1 MNLLS
6 QESSPYLFQH
16 KDNPVHWQPWSEE
29 AFLTAAVLDKPVIV
43 SIGYSTCHWCHVMEH
58 ESFEDHDVAALM
70 NDHFICIKVD
80 REERPDI
87 DDIYMKV
94 CQMISGSGGWPLN
107 CFLLPDKR
115 PFYAGTYYPPRPA
128 HGRISWPQ
136 LLIQLSNLY
145 RNEKEKIF
153 RQADQIMSVLNGIQ
167 NNISSIILNNSSD
180 FNFDQAKNKIIN
192 LFDPVNGGFGSAPKF
207 PAPANYNLGIQFYL
221 QQGDKAMLHHT
232 LLSASHM
239 VTGAM
244 YDHLRGG
251 FARYSVDAH
260 WHVPHFE
267 KMLYDN
273 AGLITLYA
281 FVYRLT
287 AENWLK
293 AIVLNTV
300 HFFETF
306 MLSPTGLYFAAMD
319 ADTDGKEGTYYVW
332 SSLEINNLP
341 EEIKIPLF
349 ENVVITPEGNWENT
363 NVLRF
368 ISPEQMRLYYNQTDS
383 NNSLFKSFM
392 HLKELAQLRSLPHI
406 NSKILSSWNAQ
417 MGIAL
422 CDAGQ
427 YFSDQTLIEKSIGLY
442 SSFKKTQIINGSLI
456 HSSADER
463 HAEGMF
469 LEDHA
474 WLIYWLLQLG
484 KVTLDTTFFDTAVH
498 WLHIA
503 ESLFYDSHL
512 GLFYNTP
519 ATTKMIIRNIELQ
532 DNVTSSA
539 NSIMLKNYAIL
550 ALLNKNDDFQYKY
563 TQMANAFKAI
573 SQDSVYGYLSA
584 LSTIYWFENE
594 NEIIL
599 LSGPLAKSWANELM
613 VLLKPES
620 LIRIIENEADSEKLK
635 IPLESEKTLI
645 YRCKDF
651 ACQFPADDLQ
661 QFINTY
667 K

>member
-251 FARYSVDAH
+251 FARYSVDAE
-260 WHVPHFE
+260 WKIPHFE

-406 NSKILSSWNAQ
+406 DSKILSSWNAQ

-584 LSTIYWFENE
+584 LSTSFR
-594 NEIIL
+594 L
-599 LSGPLAKSWANELM
+599 
-613 VLLKPES
+613 PE
-620 LIRIIENEADSEKLK
+620 EA
-635 IPLESEKTLI
+635 
-645 YRCKDF
+645 
-651 ACQFPADDLQ
+651 
-661 QFINTY
+661 
-667 K
+667 